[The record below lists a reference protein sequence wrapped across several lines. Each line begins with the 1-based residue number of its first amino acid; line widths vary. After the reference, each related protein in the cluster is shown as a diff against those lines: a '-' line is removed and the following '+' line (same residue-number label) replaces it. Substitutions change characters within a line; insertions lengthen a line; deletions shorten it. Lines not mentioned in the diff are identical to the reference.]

1 MKVFVHILTIL
12 LLIVSNGLLYLF
24 VLRRDKLHT
33 ILRGFFKRRE
43 LLVLVIHFGALLGA
57 TALASNYY
65 SQRFA
70 TYDVVDTVLSISLLG
85 FFVLCLSVVPY
96 QIITRN
102 YSIVLKAIGVFG
114 CLAMA
119 FGVVAM
125 LLGMSWGRIS
135 W

>member
-1 MKVFVHILTIL
+1 MISCTQYSEDFLK
-12 LLIVSNGLLYLF
+12 
-24 VLRRDKLHT
+24 K
-33 ILRGFFKRRE
+33 RE

-65 SQRFA
+65 SERYA
-70 TYDVVDTVLSISLLG
+70 TYDIVDTVLSLSLLG
-85 FFVLCLSVVPY
+85 FLVLCLSVIPY

-102 YSIVLKAIGVFG
+102 YSIVLKVVGVLG

-119 FGVVAM
+119 FGVMAM
-125 LLGMSWGRIS
+125 VFGMSWGRVK